1 MLAKI
6 IAYTIGGGLALW
18 VAARFIPG
26 VTYTGNWEI
35 LALAGFGIALLN
47 LAIAPIL
54 RVLTL
59 PLQILTFNL
68 FSLVI
73 DMAMVWLADAL
84 ILEMNIQDIPALFWT
99 TLIVL
104 IFNSIAWQIL
114 SPSSRS

>member
-6 IAYTIGGGLALW
+6 IAYTIGSSLALW

-26 VTYTGNWEI
+26 VSYIGNWEI
-35 LALAGFGIALLN
+35 LALAGFGIALFN
-47 LAIAPIL
+47 LAVAPIL

-59 PLQILTFNL
+59 PLRILTFNL

-73 DMAMVWLADAL
+73 DMAMVWFADAL

-99 TLIVL
+99 TLIVM
-104 IFNSIAWQIL
+104 IFNTIVWQIL
-114 SPSSRS
+114 SPSPRS